1 MTVFAALIGIIT
13 VSQVNAQSD
22 VFNTGFRLDFK
33 KSSETASV
41 DEDVVSNV
49 VKATNNTS
57 RAIRFNLDLASPFGW
72 RVVNDLE
79 RVYSVAAGD
88 SLFIPVRLIPS
99 KETVGNVS
107 YFISATAYTEFGD
120 ALASTPW
127 SVEIK
132 KVSKWNLTVEERQLY
147 FTNDS
152 DSTTINVHLTNDGNS
167 VENIQVN
174 FTPDARLEVLD
185 ADWKPIRDNSFLTS
199 LRVGIDT
206 TFKINVRIKDDKN
219 KGYFFSDTPD
229 DEQEKVDNKKYR
241 LMVSGFRTDER
252 NSSKGR
258 RVNFTKL
265 TSKAVFASNE
275 GSSVIPLDIELNSYN
290 VLSSFTNFT
299 LDLSGAADLGNQRN
313 VRYNYQALINTNSV
327 TGTEFN
333 SGNRF
338 LQYSTRNYQV
348 AVGNVG
354 ENMGLFVSGLGAKA
368 SVMPTEKLEV
378 GAIYASNVS
387 RGGPVAPNDLS
398 FYGGR
403 LKYEVDKGTDVEAQ
417 YLNQQDDFNSINGDL
432 FRLQANIKLANK
444 HRLRFSGGYSI
455 QTDTFDPDSVFQSTG
470 YGGDLRYVGSVKK
483 FNFSVNGGYY
493 TDLFLG
499 QFGGSQ
505 QASVNARYVLGNGR
519 SITLR
524 GAVNE
529 SQPVRFRRGTRFESL
544 LNRRNLYELRYEW
557 RVNGATM
564 TFVPSYNDSETLG
577 LRINTKGVSVGYSK
591 NQGRTLRIFSR
602 FFAGYTEAPDFD
614 INPYPVAKWES
625 RVRYKNL
632 NLLARYNYGPA
643 SLTENFRVI
652 NDKLNPQS
660 VFISAFATLYFR
672 KEGLLLRPRLNTR
685 YESVFARWRTNFSTD
700 LEYYSKSGYTFTM
713 GAEYLTINQGESQI
727 SQRNQQLG
735 IETNINTF
743 SQTNFFLRLGI
754 RKRLGFKRPGGKSFP
769 LKVIVFKDAD
779 ADGIRGRGEAY
790 VENVLIKINDQT
802 VITNKAGEGEFLNLA
817 YGEHAMEST
826 VLGDTEGWFKSDDNT
841 FFMDK
846 EKTIY
851 IPLTR
856 GVQIAGNV
864 LVQKATYSRFANEV
878 NLSGVKITAI
888 GDDDKVYSGITDRA
902 GQFRL
907 FVPFGKYTIAA
918 SSSTIDEQFQ
928 FAQDAYELEINSA
941 DSNYRLTY
949 YLIEKKR
956 KLNIRKF
963 GNNN

>member
-1 MTVFAALIGIIT
+1 M
-13 VSQVNAQSD
+13 NAQSD

-49 VKATNNTS
+49 VRATNQTS
-57 RAIRFNLDLASPFGW
+57 RPIRFVLDLASPFGW
-72 RVVNDLE
+72 RVVNNLE
-79 RVYSVAAGD
+79 KVYQVNAGD

-99 KETVGNVS
+99 RETVGNVS

-152 DSTTINVHLTNDGNS
+152 DSTTINVRLTNDGNS

-174 FTPDARLEVLD
+174 LTPDARLQVLD

-199 LRVGIDT
+199 LAVGVDT
-206 TFKINVRIKDDKN
+206 TFQINVKIKDDKS

-290 VLSSFTNFT
+290 VLSNFTNFS
-299 LDLSGAADLGNQRN
+299 LDFRGDADLGRQRN
-313 VRYNYQALINTNSV
+313 LRYSYQALINTNSL
-327 TGTEFN
+327 TGTEFT

-338 LQYSTRNYQV
+338 LQYSTKKYQV

-354 ENMGLFVSGLGAKA
+354 ENMGLFISGIGAKA
-368 SVMPTEKLEV
+368 SVMPTKKLEI
-378 GAIYASNVS
+378 GGIYATNVS

-398 FYGGR
+398 YYGGR
-403 LKYEVDKGTDVEAQ
+403 LKYEVRKGTDVEAQ

-432 FRLQANIKLANK
+432 FRVQTNIKLANK
-444 HRLRFSGGYSI
+444 HRVRFAGGYSI
-455 QTDTFDPDSVFQSTG
+455 QTDSFNPDSVFQVNG
-470 YGGDLRYVGSVKK
+470 YGGEFRYVGTVKK
-483 FNFSVNGGYY
+483 INFAVNGGYY
-493 TDLFLG
+493 TDSFLG
-499 QFGGSQ
+499 QFGGNQ
-505 QASVNARYVLGNGR
+505 QLSLNARYPLGGGK

-524 GAVNE
+524 GGLNE
-529 SQPVRFRRGTRFESL
+529 SKPVRFRRGNRFESL
-544 LNRRNLYELRYEW
+544 LNRRNTYEMRLEW
-557 RVNGATM
+557 RTNGATM
-564 TFVPSYNDSETLG
+564 TFVPSYSDSETLG
-577 LRINTKGVSVGYSK
+577 LRINTKGASVSYSK

-614 INPYPVAKWES
+614 IKPYPVARWES
-625 RVRYKNL
+625 RLRYKNL
-632 NLLARYNYGPA
+632 NILARYNYGPG

-672 KEGLLLRPRLNTR
+672 KQGLLLRPRFNTR
-685 YESVFARWRTNFSTD
+685 YESVFARWRTNFSND
-700 LEYYSKSGYTFTM
+700 LEYFSKSGYVFTM
-713 GAEYLTINQGESQI
+713 GAEYLTINQGESPV
-727 SQRNQQLG
+727 SQRNQLLG
-735 IETNINTF
+735 IESNTNTF
-743 SQTNFFLRLGI
+743 SQKNFFLRLGV
-754 RKRLGFKRPGGKSFP
+754 RKTLGFKRPGGKAFP
-769 LKVIVFKDAD
+769 LKIIVFKDAD
-779 ADGIRGRGEAY
+779 GDGVRGRGEAY
-790 VENVLIKINDQT
+790 VENVMIKVNDKT
-802 VITNKAGEGEFLNLA
+802 VLTDKDGRAEFLNLA
-817 YGEHAMEST
+817 YGTHTMTST
-826 VLGDTEGWFKSDDNT
+826 VLGDTEGWFKADDNAV
-841 FFMDK
+841 FMDK
-846 EKTIY
+846 EKTVY

-864 LVQKATYSRFANEV
+864 LVQKATYSRFANDV
-878 NLSGVKITAI
+878 NLSGVRITAV
-888 GDDDKVYSGITDRA
+888 GEDEKVYSGITDRS

-907 FVPFGKYTIAA
+907 FVPFGKYTISA
-918 SSSTIDEQFQ
+918 STSTIDKQFQ
-928 FAQDAYELEINSA
+928 FAQDAYTLEINSA

-956 KLNIRKF
+956 TLNIKKF
-963 GNNN
+963 NNNN